1 MNLERIVEKL
11 WKFELEK
18 PMSVQ
23 MLMNYVRNIE
33 DNVESSEDNRILPCE
48 ILKGSFED
56 RSYKCIDFDR
66 VLYPCRGH
74 ECLWLLE

>member
-1 MNLERIVEKL
+1 MEKL

-48 ILKGSFED
+48 IVIVLGYQLELKS
-56 RSYKCIDFDR
+56 
-66 VLYPCRGH
+66 
-74 ECLWLLE
+74 

>member
-1 MNLERIVEKL
+1 MEKL

-56 RSYKCIDFDR
+56 PLRDPSEPYKLRMSVSNHFSCD
-66 VLYPCRGH
+66 
-74 ECLWLLE
+74 